1 MLDLQYIYRFG
12 HFALVEE
19 GCECNDVLAISGCR
33 DNQTSADAY
42 INKQYSGALT
52 WALLKVLKNIKKVPT
67 TWFSLLTVVQHYLV
81 NGGYSQVPVLSVGDE
96 VVAKMNV
103 DL

>member
-1 MLDLQYIYRFG
+1 
-12 HFALVEE
+12 
-19 GCECNDVLAISGCR
+19 
-33 DNQTSADAY
+33 
-42 INKQYSGALT
+42 
-52 WALLKVLKNIKKVPT
+52 LKVLKNIKKVPT